1 MVAIRRAAG
10 GLVQGDD
17 SFPGEGLGEA
27 DAVAAGLAEV
37 GVVHQSTVAVARV
50 FGISSSNPSNR
61 MKVRAHRHAAFL
73 VGDVDQPVEAFG
85 GLGADWQQ
93 PDVIDHDQ
101 VRAGSGRWPW

>member
-37 GVVHQSTVAVARV
+37 GVVHEPKARRFVDSWLPATRNPGVVAALGFGAERV
-50 FGISSSNPSNR
+50 RVNSP
-61 MKVRAHRHAAFL
+61 
-73 VGDVDQPVEAFG
+73 
-85 GLGADWQQ
+85 
-93 PDVIDHDQ
+93 
-101 VRAGSGRWPW
+101 